1 VSPRKPER
9 GQEDDDTQDRCVP
22 LNNTSDGDHNVDG
35 AHDPLVVAGDQQDAS
50 AEVGH
55 GCTDTQSRSADP
67 ADALLLI
74 LADGLDDLEK
84 LRIAQ
89 ENRLRSLTTIKGLA
103 QTDQAAVEQAAIVD
117 GLIAMEARAI
127 KSLEKAMKAHPLGPW
142 VNRTV
147 GIGLKQA
154 GRLLATIGDPAW
166 NATEDRPRRGPAEL
180 WQFCGHGDPE
190 RSKLR
195 KGQKVEHSPQAKM
208 RTRLIAM
215 SVIKQV
221 GRTGAAGTATKPTE
235 LSRRPS
241 PYRAVYDQARAH
253 WRETRPDATD
263 GHSHSHGLRVVGK
276 AVLRDLYRE
285 SLALDQK
292 GNDTRPLSV
301 GG

>member
-9 GQEDDDTQDRCVP
+9 GHSALDTHGVSAP
-22 LNNTSDGDHNVDG
+22 LNISSGGDHNVDG
-35 AHDPLVVAGDQQDAS
+35 AHDAFVAVGEEQDAS
-50 AEVGH
+50 AEVGQ
-55 GCTDTQSRSADP
+55 GCTDTQSRNADP

-127 KSLEKAMKAHPLGPW
+127 RSLEKAMKAHPLGPW

-154 GRLLATIGDPAW
+154 GRMLATIGDPAW

-180 WQFCGHGDPE
+180 WQFCGHGDPA

-208 RTRLIAM
+208 RVRLVAT
-215 SVIKQV
+215 SCIKQ
-221 GRTGAAGTATKPTE
+221 AH
-235 LSRRPS
+235 S
-241 PYRAVYDQARAH
+241 PYRPVYDKARAH
-253 WRETRPDATD
+253 WRKTRPDATD

-285 SLALDQK
+285 SLALDHRAS
-292 GNDTRPLSV
+292 DTQVRTV

>member
-9 GQEDDDTQDRCVP
+9 GHGDHDTQTRLAP
-22 LNNTSDGDHNVDG
+22 LNISSDGDQKTSDAQG
-35 AHDPLVVAGDQQDAS
+35 RIVAVGEEQDAS
-50 AEVGH
+50 AEVGQ
-55 GCTDTQSRSADP
+55 GCTDTQSRNADP

-154 GRLLATIGDPAW
+154 GRMLATIGDPAW
-166 NATEDRPRRGPAEL
+166 NATAGRPRRGPAEL
-180 WQFCGHGDPE
+180 WQFAGHGDAK

-208 RTRLIAM
+208 RVRLVAT
-215 SVIKQV
+215 SCIKQ
-221 GRTGAAGTATKPTE
+221 AH
-235 LSRRPS
+235 S
-241 PYRAVYDQARAH
+241 PYRPVYDKARAH
-253 WRETRPDATD
+253 WRKTRPDATD

>member
-9 GQEDDDTQDRCVP
+9 GHGDHDTQTRLAP
-22 LNNTSDGDHNVDG
+22 LNNTSDGDQKTSDAQG
-35 AHDPLVVAGDQQDAS
+35 RIVAVGDAS
-50 AEVGH
+50 GGVGQPRVDAH
-55 GCTDTQSRSADP
+55 VSHADP

-117 GLIAMEARAI
+117 GLI
-127 KSLEKAMKAHPLGPW
+127 SMKAHPLGPW

-292 GNDTRPLSV
+292 GNDRRQQ
-301 GG
+301 